1 MRIGYVLLIV
11 LTVAGLLGGAT
22 VAQFAPHGADQGDR
36 QIQNASA
43 GASDADLLELP
54 FPVNLFTAVL
64 PPGGEPADNVTLLP
78 EENSSLPLSGDDALA
93 ALISDTGISVLGLS
107 VQTIHA
113 VYYGNASSLA
123 DSAGDLSSLSASALS
138 HAEDCDVSAGN
149 ESVREEY
156 TIAME
161 EFLAAGDLLAGMA
174 SPDRAAIE
182 TAFDHIALG
191 TEHLHEAMRLYNE
204 EPTDTPVGPS
214 LLAVEPEPSPTPAY
228 PDALGLMERHCH
240 EYPSGKGSNV
250 LSIIVESTQGRHAF
264 TATDGSRKRFEAES
278 KRVYLLVVVRSA
290 HIGFRGDGK
299 SSSIRL
305 PALSAF
311 TLLYGGESYT
321 PMTGIPTS
329 TYEGETYTGGVLAL
343 EETDEGYLFFDVPD
357 ALNVS
362 EAYLR
367 VNLGTPA
374 PIWSLE
380 PVR

>member
-22 VAQFAPHGADQGDR
+22 VALFAPHGADQGAR

-64 PPGGEPADNVTLLP
+64 PPGDEPADNVTFIP

-93 ALISDTGISVLGLS
+93 ALISDTGISLPALS

-113 VYYGNASSLA
+113 VYYGDAGSLA
-123 DSAGDLSSLSASALS
+123 DSAEELSALSASALS
-138 HAEDCDVSAGN
+138 DAEDCDVSPGN

-156 TIAME
+156 MAAME

-191 TEHLHEAMRLYNE
+191 TERLREAMRLYNE
-204 EPTDTPVGPS
+204 ELIAIPAEPS
-214 LLAVEPEPSPTPAY
+214 LLLVEPEPSPTPAY

-250 LSIIVESTQGRHAF
+250 LSLIVDSTEERHVF
-264 TATDGSRKRFEAES
+264 TAKDGSRKRFEAES
-278 KRVYLLVVVRSA
+278 GRTYLLVVIRSA

-305 PALSAF
+305 PAPSAF

-321 PMTGIPTS
+321 LMTGIPTATS
-329 TYEGETYTGGVLAL
+329 EGETYTGGVLAI
-343 EETDEGYLFFDVPD
+343 EETDTGYLFFDVPD
-357 ALNVS
+357 SLNTS
-362 EAYLR
+362 EAYLKA
-367 VNLGTPA
+367 NLGTAA
-374 PIWSLE
+374 PVWRLE
-380 PVR
+380 PLR